1 MAKPTL
7 DISGMT
13 RKEINALPDS
23 DLIPILR
30 AGFEVFFNRPMS
42 DQNLEENLAAVRQ
55 DHWAPGIP
63 TALGGGA
70 YEGKTIG
77 KTIGM

>member
-30 AGFEVFFNRPMS
+30 AGYEALFLQPMS
-42 DQNLEENLAAVRQ
+42 DRNLEENLAAVRQ

-70 YEGKTIG
+70 HKG